1 MTIYCHSSGMKI
13 SKSQEKYE
21 RTMSGLLFSPGDDEG
36 LVKCIRKILA
46 CADFAKEMAAQALE
60 TARERFS
67 PERHLAE
74 LLKIFEEARS
84 TRAGKPAQ

>member
-1 MTIYCHSSGMKI
+1 MVEHNKT
-13 SKSQEKYE
+13 
-21 RTMSGLLFSPGDDEG
+21 GLLFSAGDDEG

-46 CADFAKEMAAQALE
+46 YADFTKKIATQALQ
-60 TARERFS
+60 TAREHFN

-84 TRAGKPAQ
+84 TRVGKPAQ